1 MTRSDLLDLVYRFH
15 PRGLTPGDLGYD
27 DAEER
32 YRRREARR
40 RGAAEYPTWK
50 AMIRR
55 LGERYPFMDR
65 SLFCSE
71 GIYDPAYSGQIVI
84 PGRTLGFCVSL
95 LGPCYGIHRTGAP
108 GEEPAALDLAREIE
122 VTYPGYEP
130 IPLELGNEVVP
141 DVCSDG
147 QYFGK
152 ATIYNCLLSE
162 EWERSSRPYDGVR
175 SRDYVEPPDD
185 PGAPDEAPN
194 AGAADVG
201 LEVHIHWKDRRD

>member
-1 MTRSDLLDLVYRFH
+1 MVARPSPPPRPGARVEPTADRPHRS
-15 PRGLTPGDLGYD
+15 RG
-27 DAEER
+27 
-32 YRRREARR
+32 ARR
-40 RGAAEYPTWK
+40 
-50 AMIRR
+50 
-55 LGERYPFMDR
+55 
-65 SLFCSE
+65 SLCCSE

-185 PGAPDEAPN
+185 PGAPD